1 MTVVWPP
8 KMEAMAVVTPL
19 PLLPLPPVMLPK
31 TSMRVERKE
40 TRSGKLLVFFDHHV
54 QVPGVAGAG
63 GEGSEGV

>member
-19 PLLPLPPVMLPK
+19 LLLPLPPVRVPK
-31 TSMRVERKE
+31 RSMMVEKME
-40 TRSGKLLVFFDHHV
+40 MRSGKLLVFFDHHV